1 MSVSLCMTLFY
12 TVDAALSVN
21 INTVTKISLPSLS
34 LPPSLSLFLSAN
46 NLACMVNVYKQQ
58 ASYDENNTN
67 PHSSENMPPSL
78 HGAPH
83 YLRAS

>member
-34 LPPSLSLFLSAN
+34 PPPSLFLSVN
-46 NLACMVNVYKQQ
+46 SLACLVYVYKQQ
-58 ASYDENNTN
+58 ASYDENKTN
-67 PHSSENMPPSL
+67 LRSSENMPPSL